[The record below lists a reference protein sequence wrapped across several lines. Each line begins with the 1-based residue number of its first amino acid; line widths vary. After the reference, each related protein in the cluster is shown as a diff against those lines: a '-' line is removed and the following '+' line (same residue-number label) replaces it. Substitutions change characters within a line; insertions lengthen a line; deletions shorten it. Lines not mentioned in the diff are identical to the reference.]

1 MNLPDITEL
10 ARQDTAD
17 GVQQQIVGAVVD
29 HKGEIL
35 LLRRL
40 PGDFRGGA
48 WELPS
53 GKVEPGEDLMTAL
66 HREVA
71 EETGL
76 AIDEITGY
84 LGAFDY
90 TARNGGHYRQ
100 HTWSVTPRSADTI
113 EIELTEHD
121 AYRWV
126 DADEEHPVSDDLKR
140 LIGQYFG

>member
-10 ARQDTAD
+10 ARQDAAD

-40 PGDFRGGA
+40 PGEFRGGA

-53 GKVEPGEDLMTAL
+53 GKVEPGEDLLTAL

-76 AIDEITGY
+76 VIDEITGY

-100 HTWSVTPRSADTI
+100 HTWSVVPRDADN
-113 EIELTEHD
+113 IELSEHD

-126 DADEEHPVSDDLKR
+126 DAEQQYPVSDDLKR
-140 LIGQYFG
+140 QIAAHFG